1 MMSLKQGKNVTTN
14 KKVKLLLAQFLSDQI
29 QFCKPCPANQSLIVF
44 SSGLSVKDVI
54 RTESAAKEILKS
66 YF

>member
-14 KKVKLLLAQFLSDQI
+14 KEVKLLLAQFLSDQI
-29 QFCKPCPANQSLIVF
+29 QFCKPCPANQSLMVF
-44 SSGLSVKDVI
+44 SSGLSVKDI